1 MLEHSGGRAAR
12 VLAWAA
18 FGTFVVFVAVVAF
31 AYATPAWLVDSRGI
45 ARRLFYLA
53 FCVRTFEMHM
63 ALGLIVPLAVLLVL
77 RRWKL
82 ALGAAAVLLWML
94 GPLAFSFVRPGNPKV
109 DRPLRVMTANLLIG
123 HNEIGGL
130 LNEIR
135 NFAPDVLF
143 FQEYTPEK
151 AERLRIALAEFY
163 PHRVEGIR
171 EHAFG
176 QAIYSKFAFVSEP
189 ELYPHESIREQGK
202 HEGRAGGEVGIWDAQ
217 IRAVIEFEGGEIVLQ
232 NIHYAPPIHS
242 SYLREQRIMTG
253 WLCDWLATER
263 RPVIIAGDFNC
274 TQNSLNLSDLRK
286 AGVIDTRTAAGRGW
300 CGTWPARGP
309 ASVLRVTID
318 HILTRGFVCEF
329 SAPGGDIAS
338 DHFPVMATLGLQP
351 TRARKTLAPGRG
363 LKGGEKTVG
372 LSADGA
378 WR

>member
-1 MLEHSGGRAAR
+1 M
-12 VLAWAA
+12 LAWAA

-31 AYATPAWLVDSRGI
+31 AYATPAWLADSRGI
-45 ARRLFYLA
+45 ARRLFYFA

-63 ALGLIVPLAVLLVL
+63 AIGLVAPFFVLLLL

-82 ALGAAAVLLWML
+82 ALGGAAVLLWMF
-94 GPLAFSFVRPGNPKV
+94 GPLAFSFVRPGNPKA

-217 IRAVIEFEGGEIVLQ
+217 IRAVIAFARTEIVLQ
-232 NIHYAPPIHS
+232 NVHYAPPIHS
-242 SYLREQRIMTG
+242 SYLREQRIMTN
-253 WLCDWLATER
+253 WLCDWLATEK

-274 TQNSLNLSDLRK
+274 TQNSVNLADLRRVG
-286 AGVIDTRTAAGRGW
+286 ATDTRSAASRGW

-309 ASVLRVTID
+309 GSVLPVTID
-318 HILTRGFVCEF
+318 HILTRGFACEF
-329 SAPGGDIAS
+329 SSPGGDIAS
-338 DHFPVMATLGLQP
+338 DHLPVMATLGLQP
-351 TRARKTLAPGRG
+351 ARKKNPRSGARVERRRRRDSATTAR
-363 LKGGEKTVG
+363 GGE
-372 LSADGA
+372 AA
-378 WR
+378 